1 MPSCDYQSNHWMTGF
16 EMT

>member
-16 EMT
+16 EMS